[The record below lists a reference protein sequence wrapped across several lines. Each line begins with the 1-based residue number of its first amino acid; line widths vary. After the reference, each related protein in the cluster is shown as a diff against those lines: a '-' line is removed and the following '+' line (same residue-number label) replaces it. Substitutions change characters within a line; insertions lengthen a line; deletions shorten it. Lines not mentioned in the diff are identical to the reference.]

1 MAKIGLQKWIIIIT
15 VLSAAMLQLIDTS
28 IVNVTLTQ
36 MMGNLGAT
44 LADISWVVTGY
55 TTSNV
60 IMITLSG
67 WMSAKMGRKN
77 YFTASIILF
86 TVASIFCGTST
97 TITQLIIFRIIQG
110 IGGGGLISTAQSIL
124 ISVFPRE
131 EIGMANAIFGLGIIV
146 GPTIGPTLGGYLTD
160 HLNWHWVF
168 FVNIPV
174 GIAAAILSLLYI
186 TEGEHRVKPG
196 RMDWLSLSLLI
207 IFIGALQVVLEKG
220 ESEDWFETNYITLL
234 TIASIAAGI
243 FFVWRELS
251 VEKPIVNLR
260 LFKDRSFALGTF
272 FGFIQGI
279 GLYASVFIIPVFCQS
294 MLGYTAQDTGIL
306 MMPGSLAA
314 GIMMPIVGVM
324 MKNKKAS
331 PVLLTAIGFVL
342 FVLFVWLLSSMNMNT
357 GASDF
362 FWPLIIRGIGMG
374 LLFIPLTTITIYK
387 LHDRDIPQGSALSN
401 MVRQLGGSFG
411 IALMT
416 TLVSVRSL
424 LHYTR
429 LSEHQTIYNPATF
442 NRIHSLTNMFMSTKG
457 TNIINAQ
464 TKAVTALRGEVYRQ
478 AMMLTYNDVFLMVG
492 IFFVLCIPLLLLFRV
507 KQKEK
512 PTDNNGSLAD
522 GASSHEESMI
532 VEM

>member
-1 MAKIGLQKWIIIIT
+1 MAKIGLDKWIVIIT
-15 VLSAAMLQLIDTS
+15 VVTASLLQLIDTS

-77 YFTASIILF
+77 YFIASIVLF

-97 TITQLIIFRIIQG
+97 TITQLIVFRIIQG
-110 IGGGGLISTAQSIL
+110 IGGGGLLSTAQSIL
-124 ISVFPRE
+124 ISTFPRKD
-131 EIGMANAIFGLGIIV
+131 IGMANAIFGIGVIV

-160 HLNWHWVF
+160 HLSWHWVF

-174 GIAAAILSLLYI
+174 GIVATILSVLYI
-186 TEGEHRVKPG
+186 TESEHKIKTG
-196 RMDWLSLSLLI
+196 KMDWLALALLVT
-207 IFIGALQVVLEKG
+207 FIGALQVVLEKG
-220 ESEDWFETNYITLL
+220 ESEDWFETQYITTL
-234 TIASIAAGI
+234 TILSIAAGV
-243 FFVWRELS
+243 FFVWRELT
-251 VEKPIVNLR
+251 VEHPIVDLR
-260 LFKDRSFALGTF
+260 LFKEKNFALGTL

-294 MLGYTAQDTGIL
+294 MLGYTAQDTGWI

-314 GIMMPIVGVM
+314 GIMMPFVGAM
-324 MKNKKAS
+324 LRNDKFS
-331 PVLLTAIGFVL
+331 PVLLTGIGFTL
-342 FVLFVWLLSSMNMNT
+342 FIIFMWLLSGVNLNT
-357 GASDF
+357 TAYDF

-374 LLFIPLTTITIYK
+374 LLFIPLTTITVNK
-387 LHDRDIPQGSALSN
+387 LHDREIPQGTALSN

-416 TLVSVRSL
+416 TAVSVRSL
-424 LHYTR
+424 FHFNR
-429 LSEHQTIYNPATF
+429 LGEHQTIYNQETY
-442 NRIHSLTNMFMSTKG
+442 NRLHSMTGMFLTTK
-457 TNIINAQ
+457 NAGLADAH
-464 TKAVTALRGEVYRQ
+464 TRAIAALRGEVYKQ
-478 AMMLTYNDVFLMVG
+478 AMVLTYNDVFLIVG
-492 IFFVLCIPLLLLFRV
+492 VFFVLCIPLLLLFRV
-507 KQKEK
+507 KKKQKTTEH
-512 PTDNNGSLAD
+512 TEMA
-522 GASSHEESMI
+522 